1 MADSSER
8 GTDREQPPDGAVV
21 RRYGGAVERGDRD
34 EETERLGDDLHG
46 LDPEDPEVQ
55 AFAEHRDRMQ
65 RPNSE
70 ATVEGMLRGVDDF
83 AQSVN
88 RANGHRRL
96 MAVAVVLLILF
107 GVLFTVWNAVSF
119 VFGTFLG

>member
-1 MADSSER
+1 MER
-8 GTDREQPPDGAVV
+8 GEP
-21 RRYGGAVERGDRD
+21 D
-34 EETERLGDDLHG
+34 EETGRFRDDLDG
-46 LDPEDPEVQ
+46 LDPDDPEVQ
-55 AFAEHRDRMQ
+55 EFAAHRDRMR

-88 RANGHRRL
+88 RTDGHRRVV
-96 MAVAVVLLILF
+96 AVGVVLLILL

-119 VFGTFLG
+119 VFATFLG

>member
-1 MADSSER
+1 M
-8 GTDREQPPDGAVV
+8 
-21 RRYGGAVERGDRD
+21 ERGDPD
-34 EETERLGDDLHG
+34 ETGRLSDELDG

-55 AFAEHRDRMQ
+55 AFAAHRDRMQ

-88 RANGHRRL
+88 RADGHRRL
-96 MAVAVVLLILF
+96 VAVGVVVLILL
-107 GVLFTVWNAVSF
+107 GVLFTIWNAVAFMFS
-119 VFGTFLG
+119 TFLG

>member
-1 MADSSER
+1 M
-8 GTDREQPPDGAVV
+8 
-21 RRYGGAVERGDRD
+21 ERGDPD
-34 EETERLGDDLHG
+34 ETGRLSDDLDG

-55 AFAEHRDRMQ
+55 AFAAHRDRMQ

-88 RANGHRRL
+88 RADGHRRL
-96 MAVAVVLLILF
+96 VAVGVVVLILL
-107 GVLFTVWNAVSF
+107 GVLFTIWNAVAF
-119 VFGTFLG
+119 MFTTFLG